1 MDKNKE
7 EDKDLDEDEAKG
19 EDEDK
24 VEARRDDDDVWT
36 AATVEASR
44 CQQGAQP
51 GDLLLLI
58 SY

>member
-7 EDKDLDEDEAKG
+7 EDTDQDEDEG

>member
-1 MDKNKE
+1 MDKKKE
-7 EDKDLDEDEAKG
+7 EDKDKDEDGG

>member
-7 EDKDLDEDEAKG
+7 EDKDKDKDGG